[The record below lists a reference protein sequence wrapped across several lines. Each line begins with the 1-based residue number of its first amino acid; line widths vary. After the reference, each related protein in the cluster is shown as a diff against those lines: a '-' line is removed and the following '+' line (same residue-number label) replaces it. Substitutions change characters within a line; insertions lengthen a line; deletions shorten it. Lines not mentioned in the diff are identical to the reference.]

1 MINNTNF
8 NDLPEAPERE
18 RASLARLKIT
28 YKMNGPTKSAN
39 FSLLRKGEPTR
50 VSLTYN
56 THSKFAKLSVGKHL
70 ISAKQQLGSKVLPFP
85 LALALAG
92 LIPI

>member
-1 MINNTNF
+1 MINNINF

-18 RASLARLKIT
+18 RASLARSKIT
-28 YKMNGPTKSAN
+28 YKMEGPTKSAN

-50 VSLTYN
+50 VSVTYS
-56 THSKFAKLSVGKHL
+56 TYSKFAKLAVGKNFV
-70 ISAKQQLGSKVLPFP
+70 SAKQQKGSKVLPFP

-92 LIPI
+92 LAPI